1 MYLTLEMR
9 WFYPGRLPGQLVT
22 WLERRSHLPAVQ
34 PPRQDHYLRLAGR
47 RALGIKL
54 REGNVEIKKR
64 LDDPGE
70 VEVGPGAVGRMARW
84 RKWSFPLAP
93 RAAPGAGSLED
104 LLVPG
109 SAWIA
114 VEKERR
120 LRRYRLAGG
129 LQAAAVPLEAP
140 AEVGCEFELATV
152 RAGGQEWWTACFE
165 AFGRESALERALLAV
180 AANVLK
186 DGWPLPLEAEHS
198 SGYPAWLD
206 RFVVPD

>member
-1 MYLTLEMR
+1 MYLTLEVR
-9 WFYPGRLPGQLVT
+9 WFYPGPLPAQLVT
-22 WLERRSHLPAVQ
+22 WLERRGCLPPLQ
-34 PPRQDHYLRLAGR
+34 PPRQDHYLRLEGSP
-47 RALGIKL
+47 ALGIKL

-70 VEVGPGAVGRMARW
+70 AEVGPGAVGRMARW

-93 RAAPGAGSLED
+93 GTAPGAGSPED

-109 SAWIA
+109 SAWLA

-120 LRRYRLAGG
+120 LQRYRLAGG

-140 AEVGCEFELATV
+140 IEVGCEFELADL
-152 RAGGQEWWTACFE
+152 RAGGREWWTACFE
-165 AFGRESALERALLAV
+165 AFGPESELERALLAV
-180 AANVLK
+180 AAKVLGP
-186 DGWPLPLEAEHS
+186 GWPVRLEWERS

-206 RFVVPD
+206 RFARPD